1 MPRLM
6 PLTLPCPT
14 FMRLPLMEYWK
25 LQRRPAPFSQ
35 PYGSTALSVM
45 LVQQVLLLR

>member
-1 MPRLM
+1 M

-25 LQRRPAPFSQ
+25 FQSRPALFSQ
-35 PYGSTALSVM
+35 PYGMTALSVM